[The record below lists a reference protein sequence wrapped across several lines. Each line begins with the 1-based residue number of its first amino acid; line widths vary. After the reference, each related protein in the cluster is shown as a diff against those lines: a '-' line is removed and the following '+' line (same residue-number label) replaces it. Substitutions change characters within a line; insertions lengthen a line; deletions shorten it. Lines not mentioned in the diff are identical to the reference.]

1 MRTLNPDL
9 PPIPSRADAVG
20 EHLAR
25 GGQIAAVLPVH
36 YPRSLLRAFD
46 LLPVEVW
53 GPPARDTQD
62 SRPELASLRSDGVPE
77 LTDPAA
83 SRPPPAARAAGTPTQ
98 SPASRDRGSVSQL
111 GDAHLQAYT
120 CSVVRSGLGFA
131 LAGGLDVASV
141 LVVPHTCDSLQG
153 LASLLLDLVPP
164 RQAVVPLY
172 HPRVGGP
179 AGTYFLAAE
188 LRAIYTRLADI
199 TGRHPDDATLSAAI
213 AREELADARL
223 AALLSRQGRLPLTDR
238 AFYTLVRSREYLPA
252 EGFTSLAD
260 AALALPDA
268 PADPTRVPIV
278 LSGMFPE
285 PMALLD
291 AIDDAGGRV
300 VGDDTACVGRRAY
313 PAGRSDDPFVRM
325 AERLVGGP
333 PDSTRGSAVAE
344 RLARLRGLVA
354 ARGARAVLFF
364 VVKFCEPELFYLPLL
379 RAGLDADGVRS
390 IIIEA
395 DITEALPHQAVTRL
409 EALLETVAP

>member
-1 MRTLNPDL
+1 MRTLHPEL

-20 EHLAR
+20 EHLAG
-25 GGQIAAVLPVH
+25 GGQVAAVLPVH

-53 GPPARDTQD
+53 GPPVRDT
-62 SRPELASLRSDGVPE
+62 
-77 LTDPAA
+77 
-83 SRPPPAARAAGTPTQ
+83 
-98 SPASRDRGSVSQL
+98 QL

-120 CSVVRSGLGFA
+120 CSVVRSGLAVA
-131 LAGGLDVASV
+131 LAGGIDVASV

-153 LASLLLDLVPP
+153 LASLLLDLVPA

-188 LRAIYTRLADI
+188 LRAVYTRLADV
-199 TGRHPDDATLSAAI
+199 TGRHPDDAALSAAI
-213 AREELADARL
+213 AREEAADARL
-223 AALLSRQGRLPLTDR
+223 AALLARQGSLPLGDR
-238 AFYTLVRSREYLPA
+238 AFYTLARSREYLPA
-252 EGFTSLAD
+252 ERFTPLAD

-268 PADPTRVPIV
+268 PADPAQVPIV

-285 PMALLD
+285 PMALFD
-291 AIDDAGGRV
+291 AIAAAGGRV

-325 AERLVGGP
+325 AERLVDGP
-333 PDSTRGSAVAE
+333 PDSTRGSAVAV

-354 ARGARAVLFF
+354 ARGVRAVLFLE
-364 VVKFCEPELFYLPLL
+364 VKFCEPELFYLPLL
-379 RAGLDADGVRS
+379 RAGLEADGVRS
-390 IIIEA
+390 TTIEV
-395 DITEALPHQAVTRL
+395 DVTEALPHQAITRL